1 MQMNVLKTLAIV
13 AMMVASAGVMPGCP
27 QPGQGPDAA
36 NGGATTQ
43 PVTTTQPA
51 TTQPV
56 AANGEG
62 EGPCLTDNPVA
73 KVPDGKNGEEPCPTD
88 PGKQFAADSPFENG
102 GKGEQPPVIKE
113 GKRIWANSFLWAD
126 APKLEVEKW
135 LSDKPETKGKYVLLE
150 FWATW
155 CGPCRRS
162 IPVLNKFH
170 AKFKDELVVIG
181 ISDESEADVRKLK
194 EPKIEYFSAIDTQAR
209 TKKAVGVWGIPH
221 VLIIEPGGAVIW
233 QGFPL
238 LKGYELKEETIE
250 KILAIGRKIKA
261 AKAAEK
267 AAANAAE

>member
-1 MQMNVLKTLAIV
+1 MHTRVMTAAAI
-13 AMMVASAGVMPGCP
+13 AGMMLASAGGLPGCTRP
-27 QPGQGPDAA
+27 NEVPAREDNGSAA
-36 NGGATTQ
+36 
-43 PVTTTQPA
+43 
-51 TTQPV
+51 TQPV
-56 AANGEG
+56 ATRPA
-62 EGPCLTDNPVA
+62 TTRPVA
-73 KVPDGKNGEEPCPTD
+73 AKGNGAGEKPGPNGDPVVKTAAGDGGEAPCPTG

-102 GKGEQPPVIKE
+102 GKGNQPPVIKE
-113 GKRIWANSFLWAD
+113 GKRIWADSFLWAD

-135 LSDKPETKGKYVLLE
+135 LSEKPETKGKYVLLE

-181 ISDESEADVRKLK
+181 ISDETEADVRKLK
-194 EPKIEYFSAIDTQAR
+194 DPKIEYYSAIDTKAR

-238 LKGYELKEETIE
+238 LKDYELTEEIIE
-250 KILAIGRKIKA
+250 KILAVGRRLKA
-261 AKAAEK
+261 EGKQ
-267 AAANAAE
+267 